1 MFTKILVPTDFSDEA
16 DRVLKYVIGLI
27 PVGLKQVVLVHV
39 TDVSRALVWPM
50 PEKIQSAIAENLSQR
65 SESLEKEGL
74 KVKTFVLEG
83 DPSDEILLKAEK
95 EKVSLIVTGSHG
107 KHLVDELLQ
116 GSVSESVG
124 REANIPVLL
133 IRYDILKE
141 IEKRQPLSKFARETF
156 KKVLLALDFSEVSK
170 KALKYTKGLKKAG
183 VDEVVIL
190 HVVDSKRMETEKEK
204 VELFELAKEETDA
217 AEKELIRSKFKAKS
231 IYKIG
236 DPLQEILNL
245 AEAENVSLIVMGS
258 HGKGKVKEWLAGS
271 VSLSVV
277 RTANRPALLVHEE

>member
-183 VDEVVIL
+183 VDEIVIL

-204 VELFELAKEETDA
+204 VELFELAKKETDA